1 MKGSDL
7 RFYVQMPAA
16 PQYMGKAVFKQLSAD
31 APNGVKIRLE
41 FTGFNQFF
49 SAGKTAHWVW
59 LGAEV
64 ANQRVPPRTF
74 GRISIDV
81 LHRPSLQAGEGGEV
95 DWSWALRPEDLEG
108 IEAADPDAAKT
119 PRRFKVNA
127 LGIIQL
133 PEGTFTVTGEGN
145 FEIALSEWTEYLTA
159 LGYGVP
165 PSLAALATAAAVA
178 HPSWLEAENRL
189 KEAREH
195 LRAGEDYV
203 ALTRCLGEFEK
214 LVSKPYL
221 TESWL
226 PLVAPYPEQKQE
238 GVTSLLAAHSTYL
251 NKIGYHKDLKDRDA
265 MGSLIEMPLNHWE
278 AELALATSQVLLAY
292 AIRLKG

>member
-1 MKGSDL
+1 MKGNDL
-7 RFYVQMPAA
+7 RFYVQVPPA

-74 GRISIDV
+74 GRVAIDV
-81 LHRPSLQAGEGGEV
+81 LHRPLLQAGEGGEV
-95 DWSWALRPEDLEG
+95 EWSWALRPEDLEG
-108 IEAADPDAAKT
+108 IEVGQQDAAKN
-119 PRRFKVNA
+119 PRYFKVNA

-145 FEIALSEWTEYLTA
+145 FEVALSEWIEYLGA

-165 PSLAALATAAAVA
+165 PSLSGLATAAALA
-178 HPSWLEAENRL
+178 HPSWSEAEKRL
-189 KEAREH
+189 KSARDH

-203 ALTRCLGEFEK
+203 ALTACLGEFEK
-214 LVSKPYL
+214 VVSKPYL
-221 TESWL
+221 PESWL
-226 PLVAPYPEQKQE
+226 PLVEAEPKQKQD
-238 GVTSLLAAHSTYL
+238 GVAGLLAAHCTYL
-251 NKIGYHKDLKDRDA
+251 NRVGYHKDWKARDP
-265 MGSLIEMPLNHWE
+265 MGNLMEMPLSHWE
-278 AELALATSQVLLAY
+278 ADLALAASQIWLAY
-292 AIRLKG
+292 ALRLKT